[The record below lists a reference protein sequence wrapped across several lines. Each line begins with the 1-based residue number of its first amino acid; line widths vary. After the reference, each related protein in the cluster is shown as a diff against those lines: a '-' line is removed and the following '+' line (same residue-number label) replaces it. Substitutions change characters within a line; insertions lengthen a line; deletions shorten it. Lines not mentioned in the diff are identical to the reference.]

1 MLYANVAKCALSR
14 LIFEQCQFEIT
25 LTAGDDFLP
34 VRWMNI
40 VNQHCKCLAQPSIKN
55 HAITQDRCGGIN
67 KPINHPVNT
76 TFNISYKQ
84 QLSKT
89 TRILITSST
98 YLKLV
103 YIQKQNFKR
112 IQLTDS
118 RHCVSAG
125 LIGIYQSSDV
135 VIGHLFHMQ

>member
-1 MLYANVAKCALSR
+1 MQSCALSR
-14 LIFEQCQFEIT
+14 LIFEQCQFAIT
-25 LTAGDDFLP
+25 LTTGDDDFLP

-40 VNQHCKCLAQPSIKN
+40 VNQHCKCLARPSIKN
-55 HAITQDRCGGIN
+55 HAITQDWCDGIN

-103 YIQKQNFKR
+103 YIQKQNCKR
-112 IQLTDS
+112 MQLTDS
-118 RHCVSAG
+118 RQCVSASQTD
-125 LIGIYQSSDV
+125 IYQPSDV
-135 VIGHLFHMQ
+135 VIWQLFHMQ